1 MSNFLAVATVTAALA
16 EFIQAA
22 VGPDV
27 SSASVT
33 TVRPDG
39 GGSTPATSVN
49 VYLYQ
54 VTPNAAL
61 GNMDLPT
68 RRGNGDLVQRPQ
80 VALDLYYLLTFLGD
94 EGKLEPQRLLGSVVR
109 ALHARPVLTR
119 DLIRQTIAK
128 TKFDYLVTSNLAD
141 AVELVRF
148 TPLPLSLEDLS
159 KLWSVYFQTPYS
171 LSIAYQGTAV
181 LIESET
187 STQTALPVRA
197 RNIYVTP
204 FRQPIVE
211 AVAAAAG
218 TNEPIV
224 STSTL
229 VITGTKLR
237 GDITR
242 LTIAGIEVVPV
253 AADVSDTRISVAL
266 PAGVPAGV
274 QGLQVV
280 QPRLIGTPP
289 VAHPGIQSNLAA
301 FVLHPTINRKLD
313 STPDVSVSAVVIAGD
328 GTRSANITVK
338 LTPKVTKKQ
347 RAVLLL
353 NELNPP
359 GNRAAFAFSFESAP
373 HNRPADPAETDTL
386 VFPFSGVAAGDYL
399 MRVQIDGA
407 DSPLEQSADV
417 NNPVFVDPKVTIL

>member
-1 MSNFLAVATVTAALA
+1 MSNFLAVATVTAALT

-22 VGPDV
+22 IGPDV

-33 TVRPDG
+33 TARPDG
-39 GGSTPATSVN
+39 GGTPATSVN

-61 GNMDLPT
+61 GNLDLPT
-68 RRGNGDLVQRPQ
+68 RRGNGELIQRSQ
-80 VALDLYYLLTFLGD
+80 AALDLHYLLTFLGD

-109 ALHARPVLTR
+109 AFHARPVLTR

-128 TKFDYLVTSNLAD
+128 TKFDYLATSNLAD
-141 AVELVRF
+141 SVELVKF
-148 TPLPLSLEDLS
+148 TPLALSLEDLS
-159 KLWSVYFQTPYS
+159 KLWSVYFQTPYN
-171 LSIAYQGTAV
+171 LSIAYQGTV
-181 LIESET
+181 ILIESET
-187 STQTALPVRA
+187 STHAALPVRA
-197 RNIYVTP
+197 RNIYVAP

-211 AVAAAAG
+211 GITSDAG
-218 TNEPIV
+218 PNEPIV

-229 VITGTKLR
+229 IVTGTKLR

-242 LTIAGIEVVPV
+242 LTIGGVKVVPA
-253 AADVSDTRISVAL
+253 AADISDTRISVKL
-266 PAGVPAGV
+266 PAGLSAGV

-289 VAHPGIQSNLAA
+289 VAHPGVQSNLAA
-301 FVLHPTINRKLD
+301 FVLHPTINKKVD
-313 STPDVSVSAVVIAGD
+313 STPDVSVSTVTIAVD
-328 GTRSANITVK
+328 GTRSADLTAK
-338 LTPKVTKKQ
+338 LTPRVTKKQ

-353 NELNPP
+353 NESNPP
-359 GNRAAFAFSFESAP
+359 SDRAPRAHSFDAAP
-373 HNRPADPAETDTL
+373 HNQPADPAKTDTL
-386 VFPFSGVAAGDYL
+386 VFPFSGVAQGDYL

-417 NNPVFVDPKVTIL
+417 DNPVYVGPKVTIL